1 MPRPSFSGG
10 ARCVLRVS
18 GCGANLSG
26 VTNANVPANGQP
38 QTPKPHNPYA
48 AEDASYEVN
57 AADRPANGAANGADS
72 SDEKQNLPWYVEIP
86 VVVVLTLVIM
96 FVLQTFIGRLYVIP
110 SASMEPTLHGE
121 DGSGDRIFVE
131 KVSYYFSDPEP
142 GDVIVFAGTDSWNT
156 GFSSN
161 RSSNPAIRGLQEVG
175 SWVGLVPKDENTLVK
190 RIIATGGQ
198 TVSCQA
204 GDPAVMVDGKPIDQS
219 YILQPNFYPVD
230 EETGSDACGGPYFG
244 PVTVPEGH
252 YFMMGDNRTNSL
264 DSRYHLGD
272 QFQGT
277 IPEENIRGKVQAV
290 VFPLNRLQGVS
301 DLDIQQ

>member
-1 MPRPSFSGG
+1 MSQRAGAHPGG
-10 ARCVLRVS
+10 ANVS
-18 GCGANLSG
+18 R
-26 VTNANVPANGQP
+26 VTNVNGPVGGQQPHQPAQ
-38 QTPKPHNPYA
+38 PHNPYA
-48 AEDASYEVN
+48 KQQYAPAQPARAE
-57 AADRPANGAANGADS
+57 RTPAGS
-72 SDEKQNLPWYVEIP
+72 REEKSELPWYVEIP
-86 VVVVLTLVIM
+86 VVVVLTLLIM
-96 FVLQTFIGRLYVIP
+96 FVIQTFIGRLYVIP

-121 DGSGDRIFVE
+121 NGSGDRIFVE

-156 GFSSN
+156 GFDSN
-161 RSSNPAIRGLQEVG
+161 RSSNPVVRGMQEVG

-219 YILQPNFYPVD
+219 YTLQPNFYPVD
-230 EETGSDACGGPYFG
+230 QSQGSDACGGPYFG

-264 DSRYHLGD
+264 DSRAHMGD
-272 QFQGT
+272 ELQGT
-277 IPEENIRGKVQAV
+277 IPEENIRGKVKAV
-290 VFPLNRLQGVS
+290 VFPLSRIQGV
-301 DLDIQQ
+301 DDPDIQQ

>member
-1 MPRPSFSGG
+1 MSQRAGARPGG
-10 ARCVLRVS
+10 ANVS
-18 GCGANLSG
+18 R
-26 VTNANVPANGQP
+26 VTNVNGPAGGQQP
-38 QTPKPHNPYA
+38 NQPAQPHNPYA
-48 AEDASYEVN
+48 HQRYAPAQPARAE
-57 AADRPANGAANGADS
+57 RTPAGTQEENK
-72 SDEKQNLPWYVEIP
+72 ELPWYVEIP
-86 VVVVLTLVIM
+86 VVVVLTLLIM
-96 FVLQTFIGRLYVIP
+96 FVIQTFIGRLYVIP

-121 DGSGDRIFVE
+121 NGSGDRIFVE

-156 GFSSN
+156 GFDSN
-161 RSSNPAIRGLQEVG
+161 RSSNPVVRGMQEVG

-219 YILQPNFYPVD
+219 YTLQPSFYPVD
-230 EETGSDACGGPYFG
+230 QSQGSDACGGPYFG

-264 DSRYHLGD
+264 DSRAHMGD
-272 QFQGT
+272 ELQGT
-277 IPEENIRGKVQAV
+277 IPEENIRGKVKAI
-290 VFPLNRLQGVS
+290 VFPLSRMQGV
-301 DLDIQQ
+301 DDPDIQQ

>member
-1 MPRPSFSGG
+1 MSQRAGARPGG
-10 ARCVLRVS
+10 ANVS
-18 GCGANLSG
+18 R
-26 VTNANVPANGQP
+26 VTNVNGPAGGQQP
-38 QTPKPHNPYA
+38 NQPAQPHNPYA
-48 AEDASYEVN
+48 QQRYA
-57 AADRPANGAANGADS
+57 PAQPARAGRIPAGTQEENK
-72 SDEKQNLPWYVEIP
+72 ELPWYVEIP
-86 VVVVLTLVIM
+86 VVVVLTLLIM
-96 FVLQTFIGRLYVIP
+96 FVIQTFIGRLYVIP

-121 DGSGDRIFVE
+121 NGSGDRIFVE

-156 GFSSN
+156 GFDSN
-161 RSSNPAIRGLQEVG
+161 RSSNPVVRGMQEVG

-219 YILQPNFYPVD
+219 YTLQPNFYPVD
-230 EETGSDACGGPYFG
+230 QSQGSDACGGPYFG

-264 DSRYHLGD
+264 DSRAHMGD
-272 QFQGT
+272 ELQGT
-277 IPEENIRGKVQAV
+277 IPEENIRGKVKAV
-290 VFPLNRLQGVS
+290 VFPLSRMQGV
-301 DLDIQQ
+301 DDPDIQQ

>member
-1 MPRPSFSGG
+1 MSQRAGARPGG
-10 ARCVLRVS
+10 ANVS
-18 GCGANLSG
+18 R
-26 VTNANVPANGQP
+26 VTNVNGPAGGQQP
-38 QTPKPHNPYA
+38 NQPAQPHNPYA
-48 AEDASYEVN
+48 KQQYA
-57 AADRPANGAANGADS
+57 PAQPARAGRTPAGTQEENK
-72 SDEKQNLPWYVEIP
+72 ELPWYVEIP
-86 VVVVLTLVIM
+86 VVVVLTLLIM
-96 FVLQTFIGRLYVIP
+96 FVIQTFIGRLYVIP

-121 DGSGDRIFVE
+121 NGSGDRIFVE

-156 GFSSN
+156 GFDSN
-161 RSSNPAIRGLQEVG
+161 RSSNPVVRGMQEVG

-219 YILQPNFYPVD
+219 YTLQPNFYPVD
-230 EETGSDACGGPYFG
+230 QSQGSDACGGPYFG

-264 DSRYHLGD
+264 DSRAHMGD
-272 QFQGT
+272 ELQGT
-277 IPEENIRGKVQAV
+277 IPEENIRGKVKAV
-290 VFPLNRLQGVS
+290 VFPLSRMQGV
-301 DLDIQQ
+301 DDPDIQQ